1 MGKGKKEE
9 GENGGRGK
17 RRKGKRRK
25 GNGRFYN
32 LERRGK
38 GEKMKGA
45 WFDR

>member
-9 GENGGRGK
+9 GENGGRGTGGFI
-17 RRKGKRRK
+17 R
-25 GNGRFYN
+25 
-32 LERRGK
+32 ERRGK